1 MFSFVFSTVFTIEL
15 FSRMPLCP
23 APAPARAAFPS
34 KVPSGL
40 TGRATAWGADLSDRC
55 PSRIAGKELGARMR
69 NSAVRGQSRSER
81 TSTVVGQSYASI
93 MDILAPHLH
102 AEAIG
107 TAQGLRGRAGL
118 LI

>member
-1 MFSFVFSTVFTIEL
+1 MPGASPSARSVSFKGPEWPHRPRNRV
-15 FSRMPLCP
+15 
-23 APAPARAAFPS
+23 
-34 KVPSGL
+34 
-40 TGRATAWGADLSDRC
+40 GADLSDRC

-102 AEAIG
+102 AE
-107 TAQGLRGRAGL
+107 GLRRRAR
-118 LI
+118 LIRTVN